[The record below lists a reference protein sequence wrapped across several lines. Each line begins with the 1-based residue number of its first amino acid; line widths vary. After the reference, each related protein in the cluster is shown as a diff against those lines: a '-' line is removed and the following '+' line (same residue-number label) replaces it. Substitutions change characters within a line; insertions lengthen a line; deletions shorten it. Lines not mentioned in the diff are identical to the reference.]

1 MAEAAVLPTQL
12 VGDRDNRYEYY
23 QFTKSATDF
32 NTAKQ
37 LVPARAGHIAVI
49 DSLIVTCLA
58 AEIVSIESTYDPG
71 SGSAAIDLFG
81 PHYVAANGSLTLPA
95 GASIRHPQA
104 NQELSMKTA
113 SSGAC
118 SVFIIYHYELDSIE
132 ESFTTA
138 YY

>member
-32 NTAKQ
+32 DSANQ
-37 LVPARAGHIAVI
+37 LVPARAGHISVI
-49 DSLIVTCLA
+49 DSLLVTCLA

-71 SGSAAIDLFG
+71 DGSAAIDLFG
-81 PHYVAANGSLTLPA
+81 PHYIAANSSLSLPA
-95 GASIRHPQA
+95 GASIRHPQV

-118 SVFIIYHYELDSIE
+118 SVYIIYHYEIDAIDASL
-132 ESFTTA
+132 TTA
-138 YY
+138 Y

>member
-37 LVPARAGHIAVI
+37 LVPARAGHTSVI
-49 DSLIVTCLA
+49 DSLIVPCLA

-71 SGSAAIDLFG
+71 GGSAAIDLFG
-81 PHYVAANGSLTLPA
+81 PHYVAANSSLTLPA
-95 GASIRHPQA
+95 GASIRHPQV

-118 SVFIIYHYELDSIE
+118 SVYIIYHYEIDPIDPNLAT
-132 ESFTTA
+132 ES
-138 YY
+138 Y